1 MQLDTFF
8 TISEHTVTFLFSVLL
23 GAALG
28 IVYDCFRAFR
38 VIFPP
43 AAKRGAVA
51 FEDILFWLIYGF
63 SVFCFAAIF
72 ADGRVRFFMF
82 FGSIL
87 GFILYLVTVG
97 SIVIGVIRTVFGTF
111 YRILHKVY
119 SALIEPFVKIFKI
132 ICQKAAPLFVINHKN
147 AQKSKKPLKN
157 AVLMVYNKYTNMEKN
172 VRKRIWGR

>member
-8 TISEHTVTFLFSVLL
+8 SVSEHTVTFLFSVLL
-23 GAALG
+23 GAVLG
-28 IVYDCFRAFR
+28 TVYDCFRAFR

-43 AAKRGAVA
+43 AAKRGAVV

-63 SVFCFAAIF
+63 SVFCFAAAF
-72 ADGRVRFFMF
+72 ADGKVRFFMF
-82 FGSIL
+82 FGSVL

-97 SIVIGVIRTVFGTF
+97 SVVIGVIRAVFGTF

-132 ICQKAAPLFVINHKN
+132 ICQKVMPLFVINHKN
-147 AQKSKKPLKN
+147 TQKFKKPLKN
-157 AVLMVYNKYTNMEKN
+157 TALMLYNRCTDMEKN
-172 VRKRIWGR
+172 VRKRLSGR